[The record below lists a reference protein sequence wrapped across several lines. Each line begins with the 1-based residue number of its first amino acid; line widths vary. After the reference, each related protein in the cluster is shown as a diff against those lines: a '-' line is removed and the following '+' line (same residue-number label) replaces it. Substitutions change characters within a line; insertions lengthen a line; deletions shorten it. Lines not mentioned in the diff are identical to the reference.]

1 MVKKAQHKFPDP
13 KVTSSNYLF
22 YLTVLNPKLFNFDWY
37 KAEKSSKSS
46 HKKKQEW
53 EKVGSFCCFKKKDF
67 NNKSIVEIVSY
78 FLLID

>member
-22 YLTVLNPKLFNFDWY
+22 YLTNSPKSKAINFDWY

-53 EKVGSFCCFKKKDF
+53 ESW
-67 NNKSIVEIVSY
+67 E
-78 FLLID
+78 FLLF